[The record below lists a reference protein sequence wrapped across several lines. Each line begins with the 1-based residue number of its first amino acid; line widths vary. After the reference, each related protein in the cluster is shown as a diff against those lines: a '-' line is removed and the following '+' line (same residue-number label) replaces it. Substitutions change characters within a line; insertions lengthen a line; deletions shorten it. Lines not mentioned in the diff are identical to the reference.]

1 MSQSKEILLSNKHT
15 GFESLLSFKYLSLPK
30 LADFFFAYLGPL
42 SDSNYTANHTGVD
55 YCQPFFISLNQA

>member
-42 SDSNYTANHTGVD
+42 SDSNHRANHTGVD
-55 YCQPFFISLNQA
+55 LLSTLFISLNQA